1 MRALPGSTFC
11 NPRLGNAKPAT
22 LVGRGIHVV
31 HVSLLRPVRG
41 RNCGWPER
49 TDANVGH
56 YGSNLATAVGLVLS
70 PVRFLA

>member
-1 MRALPGSTFC
+1 MKL
-11 NPRLGNAKPAT
+11 AKP
-22 LVGRGIHVV
+22 VGRGIHTV
-31 HVSLLRPVRG
+31 HVSLLWPERG

-56 YGSNLATAVGLVLS
+56 YDSNLATAVGLVLS